1 MNYTKKVLEARDN
14 QRRYTKLFSNISAV
28 QGPKGPKGD
37 GIYLKGAYNSLEELI
52 ENQPNPECGDCYLI
66 NGSLYVWEEDK
77 NMWING
83 GYIKGDSDKIVIN
96 NVVVVDEADA
106 KIVDNLE
113 GNVHNLNFYIPRGPQ
128 GDRGLDGKDGERGP
142 QGEQGE
148 QGVAGPKGDQGVP
161 GPQGEQGVAGEKGE
175 QGIQGPKGD
184 KGDDASVGP
193 ASYTAIFWA
202 SYIDTNEAK
211 TMLFRTM
218 RGIPGD
224 TTTFEAPNGSDI
236 NVKLTGVYEI
246 TLCGRI
252 SGVTDVT
259 GAKFYLY
266 NATESVVINDMSFLL
281 SEGTTQDMDF
291 SEITIAE
298 IKKPAT
304 LVVKTELTGDT
315 SQKSTTFSDINLI
328 IKRYNI

>member
-14 QRRYTKLFSNISAV
+14 QKRYTKLFSNISAV
-28 QGPKGPKGD
+28 QGPQGPKGD

-52 ENQPNPECGDCYLI
+52 ENQPNPKCGDCFLI
-66 NGSLYVWEEDK
+66 NGSLYVWEDDK

-83 GYIKGDSDKIVIN
+83 GYIKGDSDKIAIN
-96 NVVVVDEADA
+96 NVVVVDEDDA
-106 KIVDNLE
+106 KIVDNLD
-113 GNVHNLNFYIPRGPQ
+113 GNVHNLDFYIPRGPQ
-128 GDRGLDGKDGERGP
+128 GEKGLDGNDGEK
-142 QGEQGE
+142 GEQGE
-148 QGVAGPKGDQGVP
+148 QGPQGLQGIQGEQGPKGD
-161 GPQGEQGVAGEKGE
+161 

-202 SYIDTNEAK
+202 SYIDTTEAK

-224 TTTFEAPNGSDI
+224 TKTFEAPNGSDI

-259 GAKFYLY
+259 GAQFYLY
-266 NATESVVINDMSFLL
+266 NATEGAVINDMSFLL

-291 SEITIAE
+291 SEVTIAE
-298 IKKPAT
+298 IKNPAT
-304 LVVKTELTGDT
+304 LVVKTEFIGNT
-315 SQKSTTFSDINLI
+315 SQNNITFSDVNLL